1 MPSKHILVT
10 GGMGFIGSFI
20 VDELIRRGHSVRI
33 FDNLDPQVHPGGTCP
48 DYVNPEAEFVQGD
61 VRDYDAFQ
69 KALKGVEVVFHEA
82 AAVGMGQSQY
92 EIKRYVDVNT
102 GGTANLLDILVN
114 HKNRVEKVIVAAS
127 QSSYGEGAYTCAA
140 HGYQRPG
147 LRPVAQLERG
157 EWEPMCAVCGKD
169 LSPIPIREDAERVCY
184 AIYAIN
190 KADQEDMVLNIGSTY
205 RIPSVALRYFNVY
218 GPRQSLSNP
227 YTGVTAIFMSRI
239 KNGNPPV
246 IYEDGEQSRDFI
258 SVQDIV
264 QANMLAMEKPG
275 ADYQAFNVGT
285 GVRTS
290 IRQIAGTLARIF
302 GREDVL
308 PEITRKYRA
317 GDTRHCFAGISKIRE
332 TLGFEPEVS
341 FEQGMVELV
350 RWAHGAEAVDGFEMA
365 RAELERRGLA

>member
-20 VDELIRRGHSVRI
+20 ADALVRKGHRVRV
-33 FDNLDPQVHPGGTCP
+33 FDSLDPQVHPDGAYP
-48 DYVNPEAEFVQGD
+48 DYVNPEAEFIQGD
-61 VRDYDAFQ
+61 VRDYDAFR
-69 KALKGVEVVFHEA
+69 KALAGIEVVFHEA

-92 EIKRYVDVNT
+92 EIKRYVDINT

-127 QSSYGEGAYTCAA
+127 QSSYGEGAYTCVE

-147 LRPVAQLERG
+147 LRPVSQLELG
-157 EWEPMCAVCGKD
+157 EWEPKCAVCGNA

-190 KADQEDMVLNIGSTY
+190 KADQEDMVLNIGRTY
-205 RIPSVALRYFNVY
+205 NIPSVALRYFNVY

-258 SVQDIV
+258 SVHDIV
-264 QANMLAMEKPG
+264 QANLLAMEKPG

-285 GVRTS
+285 GVRIS

-317 GDTRHCFAGISKIRE
+317 GDTRHCFADISKIRE
-332 TLGFEPEVS
+332 TLGFEPEVG